1 MAIVDLSKQG
11 HSQVYIHFDGSS
23 ICLKNGDVIN
33 IDEIINEYP
42 QYFRKEVNVA
52 PVQEIP
58 MPEVPVVE
66 PVVEPVEEIKEVVE
80 PVVEPVE
87 EILTEDSS
95 DVEVTEEVTEEV
107 VEAPVKKTRAK
118 K

>member
-23 ICLKNGDVIN
+23 ICLKNGDIIN

-42 QYFRKEVNVA
+42 QYFRKEVNIA

-58 MPEVPVVE
+58 MPEVP
-66 PVVEPVEEIKEVVE
+66 VVE

-95 DVEVTEEVTEEV
+95 DVEVTEEV
-107 VEAPVKKTRAK
+107 VEAPVKKTKAK

>member
-58 MPEVPVVE
+58 MPVVSVVE

-80 PVVEPVE
+80 PVVELVVEPVE

-95 DVEVTEEVTEEV
+95 DVEVTEEV

>member
-23 ICLKNGDVIN
+23 ICLKNGDIIN

-52 PVQEIP
+52 PVREIP

-95 DVEVTEEVTEEV
+95 DVEVTEEV

>member
-23 ICLKNGDVIN
+23 ICLKNGDIIN

-52 PVQEIP
+52 PVREIP
-58 MPEVPVVE
+58 MPEV

-80 PVVEPVE
+80 PVVESVE

-107 VEAPVKKTRAK
+107 VEAPVKKTKAK

>member
-52 PVQEIP
+52 PVREIP
-58 MPEVPVVE
+58 MPVV
-66 PVVEPVEEIKEVVE
+66 PVVEPVEEIKEVVQE
-80 PVVEPVE
+80 PEALEVQE

-95 DVEVTEEVTEEV
+95 DVEVTEEV